1 MPASASA
8 CNKPSR
14 YPTETA
20 PPDRLIFTNVICP
33 AALQSIR
40 LRLLRIHQASFHYC
54 STSGR
59 QDPHPVP
66 APVVSHR
73 PCISVQPSL
82 IFFSRLPSP
91 TWLQLHT
98 SRPITGSLMSPLR
111 SSCNL
116 FSLSSVLLAI
126 RSLNSTNSF
135 LSPISIAP
143 TSRS

>member
-1 MPASASA
+1 SQTSSVQQLYNPYG
-8 CNKPSR
+8 C
-14 YPTETA
+14 
-20 PPDRLIFTNVICP
+20 
-33 AALQSIR
+33 
-40 LRLLRIHQASFHYC
+40 ASFAYIRHL
-54 STSGR
+54 SIIAPTSGR

-73 PCISVQPSL
+73 RCISVQPSL